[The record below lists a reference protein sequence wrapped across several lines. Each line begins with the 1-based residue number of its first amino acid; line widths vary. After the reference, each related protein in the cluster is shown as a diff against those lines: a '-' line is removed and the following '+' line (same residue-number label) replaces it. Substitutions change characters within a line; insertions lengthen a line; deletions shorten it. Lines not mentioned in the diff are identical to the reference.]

1 MGFLYIIDIIV
12 LVKCLD
18 KEEKDLIYSYYSRF
32 LYIKTIILKI
42 MTQEVLDRMLVE
54 FQENGERTNKL
65 RAFILDTEKF
75 DKLDNINKDLLIAQL
90 KAMETYV
97 SILSIRIGLNSRV
110 VENTEESTE
119 ELSEKIGQCLKK

>member
-1 MGFLYIIDIIV
+1 
-12 LVKCLD
+12 
-18 KEEKDLIYSYYSRF
+18 
-32 LYIKTIILKI
+32 

-119 ELSEKIGQCLKK
+119 ELSEKSVNG